1 MQVTKSDA
9 ISIAIKFFEQ
19 HNSNVLPVDASL
31 KSDVWIVTISIGF
44 ITKVFR
50 KIRIDANDGKI
61 LGYD

>member
-9 ISIAIKFFEQ
+9 MASAVKFFEQ
-19 HNSNVLPVDASL
+19 HYSNVLPVDASL
-31 KSDVWIVTISIGF
+31 EGDVWLVTISIGF

-50 KIRIDANDGKI
+50 KVRIDANHGKI